1 MLADLLKLRGTN
13 VALRR
18 WPSDP
23 GPVAEGRP
31 SEPRGSK
38 RTRRVPN
45 DPRGDGTNV
54 ARVHGSVVTLNG
66 AVLASP
72 FRPPSRVLVVDDD
85 AEMRDALSLFFAA
98 EGHECELAGDAMT
111 ALGLVD
117 CLKLD
122 AVICDVKMEG
132 MSGLDL
138 LDRVKRAHPALPFV
152 VMTGRGSGIH
162 EAVDAM
168 KRGAFQYVTKP
179 CNLDDLRAIVTDAVE
194 ERRRLVEADRELISS
209 PPPALAPSRPP
220 PVLPSV
226 ELVGSGRAM
235 RALHTNIDFVA
246 ASSAPVVVSGE
257 TGVGKE
263 LVARAIHA
271 RGPRRRKPFLAINT
285 SAIPPDLLESE
296 IFGHVRGG
304 FTGAVQSRKGLLA
317 EADGGTV
324 LLDEIGDMPIGL
336 QAKLLRVL
344 QFGDV
349 RPVGGDR
356 VRQVDVRVIAATHRD
371 LAALVREG
379 RFREDLYFRLNV
391 LQLFVPP
398 LRQRREDIPE
408 LAAHLLAQARLRA
421 PHSPVRSIGP
431 DVLRALTE
439 APWPGNVRELAS
451 VIERAVVFGTNES
464 ATLAPSPPTRAA
476 PDAASPWPFGSQTP
490 STLRSMSRAYTQWVL
505 LQTGGNKERAA
516 EILGIDMST
525 LYRWQRASRS

>member
-1 MLADLLKLRGTN
+1 M
-13 VALRR
+13 
-18 WPSDP
+18 
-23 GPVAEGRP
+23 
-31 SEPRGSK
+31 
-38 RTRRVPN
+38 
-45 DPRGDGTNV
+45 
-54 ARVHGSVVTLNG
+54 
-66 AVLASP
+66 LASP
-72 FRPPSRVLVVDDD
+72 SRTRLRVLVVDDD

-98 EGHECELAGDAMT
+98 EGHDCELAGDAVT
-111 ALGLVD
+111 ALGLVRR
-117 CLKLD
+117 LELD

-132 MSGLDL
+132 MTGLDL
-138 LDRVKRAHPALPFV
+138 LDRVKRTHPTLPFV
-152 VMTGRGSGIH
+152 VITGRGSGIP

-179 CNLDDLRAIVTDAVE
+179 CNLDDLRTIVTDAIG
-194 ERRRLVEADRELISS
+194 ERRRLIEPNRRPISS
-209 PPPALAPSRPP
+209 FPPLSPPAIAQSRPP
-220 PVLPSV
+220 PVLPSF

-271 RGPRRRKPFLAINT
+271 RGPRSRKPFLAVNT

-304 FTGAVQSRKGLLA
+304 FTGAVESRKGLLA

-324 LLDEIGDMPIGL
+324 LLDEIGDMPVGL

-356 VRQVDVRVIAATHRD
+356 VREVDVRVIAATHRD
-371 LAALVREG
+371 LAALVRDG
-379 RFREDLYFRLNV
+379 LFREDLYFRLNV

-408 LAAHLLAQARLRA
+408 LAAHILAQARLRA
-421 PHSPVRSIGP
+421 PHSPVRSIEA

-439 APWPGNVRELAS
+439 APWPGNVRELAN
-451 VIERAVVFGTNES
+451 VIERGVVFGTSES
-464 ATLAPSPPTRAA
+464 VTLADGPPTCAA
-476 PDAASPWPFGSQTP
+476 PDAAAPWPGSQTP

-516 EILGIDMST
+516 EILGIDLST
-525 LYRWQRASRS
+525 LYRWQRARKD